1 MAFLSSI
8 TFSQAKSRIARAI
21 GGQGDAAVLGAAGE
35 ALTMAI
41 SEWNMKRDWN
51 WALTPAAD
59 IPTVI
64 GTQDYVLPTNVKK
77 IYEVHIGNPPRSL
90 AFIDE
95 REYKRSRWD
104 QTIRGLPIWYT
115 SIYAGTPLTS
125 YIRLYPIPAS
135 VIAVT
140 VRYFRNLAAPTLD
153 ADTLDIPAIYENG
166 LLWLAKALFLA
177 DRDAEN
183 ARTGFWQQKADHIMT
198 KAIEQDD
205 REPDRETRLI
215 PAAEHMRGAYDPTHP
230 YYYLGDEI

>member
-8 TFSQAKSRIARAI
+8 TFLQAKTRIARSI

-35 ALTMAI
+35 SLNQAV

-51 WALTPAAD
+51 WTLTTAAD
-59 IPTVI
+59 IPTVV

-77 IYEVHIGNPPRSL
+77 MYEVHIGSPARSL
-90 AFIDE
+90 AYIDE

-115 SIYAGTPLTS
+115 EIFSGTPLTT

-135 VIAVT
+135 VVNVS
-140 VRYFRNLAAPTLD
+140 VRYFRNMAAMSAD
-153 ADTLDIPAIYENG
+153 GDTLDIPAVYENG
-166 LLWLAKALFLA
+166 LLWLGKALFLA

-183 ARTGFWQQKADHIMT
+183 ARTGFWQQKADAIMN

-205 REPDRETRLI
+205 RQPDRDSRLI